1 MAVLQYVMYSKKSWS
16 RSSGFDFFPSLSAGL
31 MKAFHFVHIVLFLS
45 FFSGQ
50 ISRNRKKELW
60 QLFLWPLWAIY
71 VHIGPFLSALDYF
84 CPLRAIFVLFGWPT
98 ESSLIMEN
106 QNYVRQ
112 LFLMWHFPTLCSLFQ
127 ISLLRSTEEVNSTIN
142 YIVSYFPNYTFSN
155 ID

>member
-71 VHIGPFLSALDYF
+71 VHIGPFLSTLVYF
-84 CPLRAIFVLFGWPT
+84 CLLWAISVRFG
-98 ESSLIMEN
+98 
-106 QNYVRQ
+106 
-112 LFLMWHFPTLCSLFQ
+112 LFLSTSGHFCSFWMANWVVLNHGKSELCKATFLDVALS
-127 ISLLRSTEEVNSTIN
+127 NS
-142 YIVSYFPNYTFSN
+142 VFSFSN
-155 ID
+155 FSLAFYWRG